1 MTRFIILAGV
11 SVVLAGTVPHLFQ
24 SYRSSLPAGTTEA
37 MAVAAPS
44 GRAGEAQA
52 PAASYLSGRSFAIDA
67 GPSGHFEG
75 RFRINGQT
83 IDGLVDTGATYVA
96 MNASTARRL
105 GVSPAAGDYI
115 YSVRTANGTTK
126 AALAR
131 LDRVEIGPIRVED
144 VEAFILDDSAI
155 SDTLI
160 GMSFLKKLTSYAVR
174 NGRLELRG

>member
-1 MTRFIILAGV
+1 MTRIIILAGV
-11 SVVLAGTVPHLFQ
+11 SIVLAGTVPHFFQ
-24 SYRSSLPAGTTEA
+24 SYHSRLPAKAEA
-37 MAVAAPS
+37 MAVAAPQLQP
-44 GRAGEAQA
+44 AGQA
-52 PAASYLSGRSFAIDA
+52 PAASYLSGRSFAIEA

-83 IDGLVDTGATYVA
+83 IEGLVDTGATYVA

-105 GVSPAAGDYI
+105 GVSPAAGDYV

-131 LDRVEIGPIRVED
+131 LDRIEIGPIRVDD
-144 VEAFILDDSAI
+144 VEAFVLDDSAI

-160 GMSFLKKLTSYAVR
+160 GMSFLKKLTSYSVR
-174 NGRLELRG
+174 DGRLELRG

>member
-1 MTRFIILAGV
+1 VTRFIILAGI
-11 SVVLAGTVPHLFQ
+11 SIVLAGTVPRFFQ
-24 SYRSSLPAGTTEA
+24 SYHSRLPTKTEA
-37 MAVAAPS
+37 MAVAAPHLQP
-44 GRAGEAQA
+44 AGQA
-52 PAASYLSGRSFAIDA
+52 PASYLSGRSFAIEA

-105 GVSPAAGDYI
+105 GVSPAADDYV

-131 LDRVEIGPIRVED
+131 LDRIEIGPIRVDD

-160 GMSFLKKLTSYAVR
+160 GMSFLKKLISYSVR
-174 NGRLELRG
+174 DGRLELRG